1 MTLSTPAD
9 WAALVYAAGIA
20 LCCLYAFAANA
31 WVGDWDEAI
40 GAPFLTLVPACFWPI
55 GLLALAFFG
64 AGKLWR
70 KIKCTNA
77 PQL

>member
-20 LCCLYAFAANA
+20 LICLYAFAANA

-40 GAPFLTLVPACFWPI
+40 CAPFLILVPACFWPF
-55 GLLALAFFG
+55 GLWALAFEG
-64 AGKLWR
+64 VGETLE
-70 KIKCTNA
+70 CNT
-77 PQL
+77 